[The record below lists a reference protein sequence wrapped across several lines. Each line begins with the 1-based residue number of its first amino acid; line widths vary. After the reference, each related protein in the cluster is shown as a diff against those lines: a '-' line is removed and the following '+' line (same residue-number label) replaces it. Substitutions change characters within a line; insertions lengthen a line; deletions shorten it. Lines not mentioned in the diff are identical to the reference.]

1 MKRLGF
7 LAALSMLTMLI
18 LAPAALAQSRGPSGA
33 DGTYN
38 CSDFDT
44 QQQAQAYF
52 EANNPQADPDG
63 LDADGDLVAC
73 ESLPSGAA
81 EDGTMMGGSS
91 VDPFEEAID
100 DSSGTAGGGGFGTA
114 ATGNGDIEDLDCVDF
129 ATQEAAQANLNANPS
144 DPNNLDADD
153 DGIACERTIDAA
165 DAVQF
170 EDGTGFS
177 ITGPPATGGDTGGDV
192 AETPV
197 TTDGTQ
203 MQEMPD
209 TGGPGLLAPLAVLLI
224 GSGVLGLAW
233 TRQRNS

>member
-18 LAPAALAQSRGPSGA
+18 LAPTALAQDGA
-33 DGTYN
+33 DLD
-38 CSDFDT
+38 CSDFAT
-44 QQQAQAYF
+44 QQEAQAVF
-52 EANNPQADPDG
+52 NQDPSDPNN
-63 LDADGDLVAC
+63 LDADDDGMAC
-73 ESLPSGAA
+73 ETLP
-81 EDGTMMGGSS
+81 DGTM
-91 VDPFEEAID
+91 ED
-100 DSSGTAGGGGFGTA
+100 DA
-114 ATGNGDIEDLDCVDF
+114 ANGNGATNGNGTTEDLDCVDF

-177 ITGPPATGGDTGGDV
+177 ITGAPTTGSDTGDDV
-192 AETPV
+192 AETPI
-197 TTDGTQ
+197 TEDDTP

-209 TGGPGLLAPLAVLLI
+209 TGGPGLLAPLAALLV

-233 TRQRNS
+233 SRRRNS